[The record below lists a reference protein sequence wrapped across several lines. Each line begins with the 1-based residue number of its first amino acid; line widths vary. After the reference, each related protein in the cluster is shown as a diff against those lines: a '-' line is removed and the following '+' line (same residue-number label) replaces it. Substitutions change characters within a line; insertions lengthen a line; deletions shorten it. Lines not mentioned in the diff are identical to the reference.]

1 MREVNRM
8 KVKEDS
14 ECTMGQTRNEIFRVK
29 RQKGTLKGQSVE
41 GAAL

>member
-8 KVKEDS
+8 KVKEDPV
-14 ECTMGQTRNEIFRVK
+14 GQTRNEIFRVK

-41 GAAL
+41 EPAL